1 MDKTNRAQSPGKVPV
16 RARDKTHFWN
26 WENDDELGVR
36 TLYLDGTIADESWWD
51 DEITP
56 RMFKDELFSGSGDIV
71 VWINSPGGDCVAA
84 SQIYTM
90 LMDYTGNVTVKI
102 DGLAASAASVIAM
115 AGTQVLMAPT
125 ALLMIHNP
133 MSIAIGDTEEMQKAI
148 AMLDEVKE
156 SIINAYEIKTGQ
168 SRAKISHLMDGET
181 WMNANKAIELG
192 FADGILEDSK
202 RIHTEDVVFA
212 FSRRAVTNSLM
223 NKLISKSA
231 PKPEYA
237 LDKQVPKQDAPA
249 GVSIEAAMQK
259 LQARKYI

>member
-1 MDKTNRAQSPGKVPV
+1 MDKTKSRPAK
-16 RARDKTHFWN
+16 ARDKTHFWN
-26 WENDDELGVR
+26 WDENEETGVR
-36 TLYLDGTIADESWWD
+36 TLFLDGTIADESWWD

-56 RMFKDELFSGSGDIV
+56 KMFKDELVSGDGDIV

-84 SQIYTM
+84 SQIYAL
-90 LMDYTGNVTVKI
+90 LMDYPHDVTVKI
-102 DGLAASAASVIAM
+102 DGIAASAASVIAM

-125 ALLMIHNP
+125 SLMMIHNP
-133 MSIAIGDTEEMQKAI
+133 LTVAIGDTEEMQKAI

-181 WMNANKAIELG
+181 YMNANKAVELG
-192 FADGILEDSK
+192 FADGILEDAK
-202 RIHTEDVVFA
+202 RDHSEDVVFA

-223 NKLISKSA
+223 NKLTHKAA
-231 PKPEYA
+231 PKAEQK
-237 LDKQVPKQDAPA
+237 KQEAPS
-249 GVSIEAAMQK
+249 GVSITEAMQK

>member
-1 MDKTNRAQSPGKVPV
+1 MDKTKRSPVK
-16 RARDKTHFWN
+16 ARDKTHFWN
-26 WENDDELGVR
+26 WDEDEASGVR

-51 DEITP
+51 DDVTP
-56 RMFKDELFSGSGDIV
+56 RMFKDELMSGDGDIV
-71 VWINSPGGDCVAA
+71 VWVNSPGGDCVAA
-84 SQIYTM
+84 SQIYAM
-90 LMDYTGNVTVKI
+90 LMDYTGSVTVKI

-115 AGTQVLMAPT
+115 AGTKVLMAPT
-125 ALLMIHNP
+125 ALMMIHNP
-133 MSIAIGDTEEMQKAI
+133 LTVSIGDTEEMQKAI

-192 FADGILEDSK
+192 FADGILEDAK
-202 RIHTEDVVFA
+202 RDHSEDVVFA

-223 NKLISKSA
+223 NKLMPRPA
-231 PKPEYA
+231 PKAEQKKP
-237 LDKQVPKQDAPA
+237 DAPT
-249 GVSIEAAMQK
+249 GVSIEEALQK

>member
-16 RARDKTHFWN
+16 KARDKTHFWN
-26 WENDDELGVR
+26 WDNDEESGVR
-36 TLYLDGTIADESWWD
+36 TLCLDGTIADESWWG

-115 AGTQVLMAPT
+115 AGTEVLMAPT

-192 FADGILEDSK
+192 FVDGILEDTK
-202 RIHTEDVVFA
+202 RAHTDDVVFA

-231 PKPEYA
+231 PKPEQK
-237 LDKQVPKQDAPA
+237 KQEAPT

>member
-1 MDKTNRAQSPGKVPV
+1 MDKVKRSPAK
-16 RARDKTHFWN
+16 ARDKTHFWN
-26 WENDDELGVR
+26 WDSDEDTGVR

-56 RMFKDELFSGSGDIV
+56 RMFKDELMGGSGDIT

-84 SQIYTM
+84 SQIYAM

-115 AGTQVLMAPT
+115 AGTEVLMAPT

-133 MSIAIGDTEEMQKAI
+133 MSVAIGDTEEMQKAI

-181 WMNANKAIELG
+181 WMNANKAVELG

-202 RIHTEDVVFA
+202 RSRSEDVVFA

-223 NKLISKSA
+223 NKLVPKPA
-231 PKPEYA
+231 PKAE
-237 LDKQVPKQDAPA
+237 QPKADAPT
-249 GVSIEAAMQK
+249 GVSITEAMQK

>member
-16 RARDKTHFWN
+16 RVRDKSHFWN
-26 WENDDELGVR
+26 WENDDELDIR

-125 ALLMIHNP
+125 SLLMIHNP

-202 RIHTEDVVFA
+202 RGHIEDVVFA

-231 PKPEYA
+231 PKPEQ
-237 LDKQVPKQDAPA
+237 KKHDAPI

>member
-1 MDKTNRAQSPGKVPV
+1 MDKTNRVQSPEKVPV

-26 WENDDELGVR
+26 WDNDEESGVR
-36 TLYLDGTIADESWWD
+36 TLFLDGTIADESWWG

-115 AGTQVLMAPT
+115 AGTEVLMAPT

-192 FADGILEDSK
+192 FVDGILEDSK
-202 RIHTEDVVFA
+202 RSHTDDVVFA

-231 PKPEYA
+231 PKQEQ
-237 LDKQVPKQDAPA
+237 KKQDAPV
-249 GVSIEAAMQK
+249 GVSVDAAMQK

>member
-1 MDKTNRAQSPGKVPV
+1 MDKTKRAANPSKSPG
-16 RARDKTHFWN
+16 RASNKHFWN
-26 WENDDELGVR
+26 WDKDEESATEGGTGVR

-51 DEITP
+51 DDITP
-56 RMFKDELFSGSGDIV
+56 RMFKDELMSGDGDII

-90 LMDYTGNVTVKI
+90 LMDYPHDVTIKI

-125 ALLMIHNP
+125 SLLMIHNP
-133 MSIAIGDTEEMQKAI
+133 LTVAIGDTEEMQKAI

-156 SIINAYEIKTGQ
+156 SIVNAYEIKTGQ

-192 FADGILEDSK
+192 FADGILEDAK
-202 RIHTEDVVFA
+202 RGHTNDVVFA
-212 FSRRAVTNSLM
+212 FSRRAVTNSLV
-223 NKLISKSA
+223 NKLISKPA
-231 PKPEYA
+231 PTLEQK
-237 LDKQVPKQDAPA
+237 KQNAPQ
-249 GVSIEAAMQK
+249 GVSIDAAMQK